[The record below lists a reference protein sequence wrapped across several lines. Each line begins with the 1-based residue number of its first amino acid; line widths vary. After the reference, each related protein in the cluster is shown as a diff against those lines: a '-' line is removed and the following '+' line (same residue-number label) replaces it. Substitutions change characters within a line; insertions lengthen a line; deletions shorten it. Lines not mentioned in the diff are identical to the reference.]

1 MNTEANETLLAL
13 LAIKTD
19 NYVDAT
25 AVSRAAEATR
35 AGSEIQEF
43 ITQYQDG
50 MILFTELLN
59 RILENTVCSPVKENG
74 NGS

>member
-1 MNTEANETLLAL
+1 MNTEANETLMKL
-13 LAIKTD
+13 LAIHTD
-19 NYVDAT
+19 NFMDAT
-25 AVSRAAEATR
+25 AISRAAEATR

-50 MILFTELLN
+50 MMLFTELLN

-74 NGS
+74 NG

>member
-25 AVSRAAEATR
+25 AISRAAEATR
-35 AGSEIQEF
+35 AGQEIVGF
-43 ITQYQDG
+43 IKQYNDG
-50 MILFTELLN
+50 LILLTELLA
-59 RILENTVCSPVKENG
+59 RILENTVMSPVKENG
-74 NGS
+74 NG